1 MNVFLHNKNNLKKNI
16 ISYILAL
23 IPLYLYGFYK
33 NGIILYNKD
42 YISFFG
48 MFKIFYLLIIN
59 ILLYFITN
67 KILKKNISFDLI
79 FLSIFIIPLFMPF
92 NINLLVYILVMF
104 LGLLFRKYY
113 NVSLVI
119 LILSIFFSFLN
130 PAEAD
135 NIYAFNT
142 WDLLFGRN
150 IGGLAS
156 TSIVIGII
164 IAIYLAI
171 TNNYKYL
178 ITLSGVIIF
187 ILLSILFKDYSF
199 LTSGNAYLSLIFLAP
214 WSDKSPYLKKYMLI
228 YGALIGVLGFIFMH
242 FINPY
247 YGMVLAITIISII
260 YIAIEKKLFK
270 VWFYWYFLIKYLCKG
285 EFLWKVILSF
295 IKIFFNA

>member
-42 YISFFG
+42 YVSLFG

-59 ILLYFITN
+59 VLLYFITN

-79 FLSIFIIPLFMPF
+79 FLSLFIIPLFMPF
-92 NINLLVYILVMF
+92 NINILVYILVMF

-113 NVSLVI
+113 NVSLII

-130 PAEAD
+130 PAEVD
-135 NIYAFNT
+135 NIYAFNA

-164 IAIYLAI
+164 IAIYLSL

-187 ILLSILFKDYSF
+187 ILLSIS
-199 LTSGNAYLSLIFLAP
+199 
-214 WSDKSPYLKKYMLI
+214 
-228 YGALIGVLGFIFMH
+228 
-242 FINPY
+242 
-247 YGMVLAITIISII
+247 
-260 YIAIEKKLFK
+260 
-270 VWFYWYFLIKYLCKG
+270 
-285 EFLWKVILSF
+285 
-295 IKIFFNA
+295 

>member
-42 YISFFG
+42 YISLFG

-79 FLSIFIIPLFMPF
+79 FLSLFIIPLFMPF

-104 LGLLFRKYY
+104 LGLLFRNYY

-130 PAEAD
+130 PAEVD

-156 TSIVIGII
+156 TSIVIGIL

-187 ILLSILFKDYSF
+187 IILSILFKDYSF

-214 WSDKSPYLKKYMLI
+214 WSNKSPYLKKYMLI

-242 FINPY
+242 FINQY

-260 YIAIEKKLFK
+260 YIAIEKKLNR
-270 VWFYWYFLIKYLCKG
+270 V
-285 EFLWKVILSF
+285 
-295 IKIFFNA
+295 

>member
-1 MNVFLHNKNNLKKNI
+1 MNVFLHNKNNLKKII

-42 YISFFG
+42 YISLFG

-59 ILLYFITN
+59 VLLYFITN

-79 FLSIFIIPLFMPF
+79 FLSLFIIPLFMPF

-113 NVSLVI
+113 NISLVI

-156 TSIVIGII
+156 TSIVIGIL
-164 IAIYLAI
+164 IAIYLSL

-187 ILLSILFKDYSF
+187 IILSILFKDYSF

-214 WSDKSPYLKKYMLI
+214 WSNKSPYLKKYMLI
-228 YGALIGVLGFIFMH
+228 YGALIGLLGFIFMR

-247 YGMVLAITIISII
+247 YGMVLAITIINII
-260 YIAIEKKLFK
+260 YIVIEKKLFK
-270 VWFYWYFLIKYLCKG
+270 VWFYW
-285 EFLWKVILSF
+285 
-295 IKIFFNA
+295 

>member
-42 YISFFG
+42 YISLFG

-79 FLSIFIIPLFMPF
+79 FLSLFIIPLFMPF

-119 LILSIFFSFLN
+119 LILSIFFSFSHIFHFLN
-130 PAEAD
+130 CVLMW
-135 NIYAFNT
+135 NRSHI
-142 WDLLFGRN
+142 L
-150 IGGLAS
+150 
-156 TSIVIGII
+156 IV
-164 IAIYLAI
+164 L
-171 TNNYKYL
+171 
-178 ITLSGVIIF
+178 
-187 ILLSILFKDYSF
+187 
-199 LTSGNAYLSLIFLAP
+199 
-214 WSDKSPYLKKYMLI
+214 
-228 YGALIGVLGFIFMH
+228 
-242 FINPY
+242 
-247 YGMVLAITIISII
+247 
-260 YIAIEKKLFK
+260 
-270 VWFYWYFLIKYLCKG
+270 
-285 EFLWKVILSF
+285 
-295 IKIFFNA
+295 

>member
-42 YISFFG
+42 YISLFG

-79 FLSIFIIPLFMPF
+79 FLSLFIIP
-92 NINLLVYILVMF
+92 LVMF

-156 TSIVIGII
+156 TSIVIGIL

-187 ILLSILFKDYSF
+187 IILSILFKDYSF
-199 LTSGNAYLSLIFLAP
+199 LTSGNAYLSLIFLAS
-214 WSDKSPYLKKYMLI
+214 WSNKSPYLKKYMLI

-242 FINPY
+242 FINQY
-247 YGMVLAITIISII
+247 YGMVLAITIINII
-260 YIAIEKKLFK
+260 YTKLLAK
-270 VWFYWYFLIKYLCKG
+270 RLNI
-285 EFLWKVILSF
+285 
-295 IKIFFNA
+295 